1 MGSGSA
7 LKYLQANTAEK
18 DEQRQVEV
26 QSGGK
31 EETEERRIWD
41 SKTNGKGGRSRG
53 FHASSH
59 VTG

>member
-7 LKYLQANTAEK
+7 LKYLQANIAEK

-31 EETEERRIWD
+31 EETERRIWD

-53 FHASSH
+53 LHASSH